1 MLHRVQECTTMM
13 VPLIYGYSKTSP
25 IQNTSYSKALKIT
38 HWKKSA
44 DNVFKLFK
52 SYENYAM
59 KKVIVKCIY
68 FFFFFKTMKTI
79 QWSWLA
85 KIFWI
90 KIGKVFNKENHCKNI
105 LILKLLKKN
114 VEEKNL
120 LPKMVLNCLRTDHPY
135 HLAEPRVVYEGSFTS
150 RFSSYMHNN
159 YIIDCL
165 SHRNSWIWWGTFK
178 KHLKVCLFFKS
189 IW

>member
-59 KKVIVKCIY
+59 KKVIEKCIY
-68 FFFFFKTMKTI
+68 FFSFFSKTMKNI

-90 KIGKVFNKENHCKNI
+90 KIGKVFNEENHCKNI
-105 LILKLLKKN
+105 LILQLLKKN
-114 VEEKNL
+114 VEAKNGFKLFKNWPSLSPRWTKSCIRRFFYVSLFLVHAQQLYNWL
-120 LPKMVLNCLRTDHPY
+120 LITP
-135 HLAEPRVVYEGSFTS
+135 
-150 RFSSYMHNN
+150 
-159 YIIDCL
+159 
-165 SHRNSWIWWGTFK
+165 
-178 KHLKVCLFFKS
+178 
-189 IW
+189 

>member
-1 MLHRVQECTTMM
+1 MKTM
-13 VPLIYGYSKTSP
+13 
-25 IQNTSYSKALKIT
+25 Q
-38 HWKKSA
+38 WKKSLK
-44 DNVFKLFK
+44 NVFT
-52 SYENYAM
+52 
-59 KKVIVKCIY
+59 
-68 FFFFFKTMKTI
+68 FFFFFKAMKNI

-90 KIGKVFNKENHCKNI
+90 KIGKVFNEENHCKSI

-114 VEEKNL
+114 EEKNL
-120 LPKMVLNCLRTDHPY
+120 LPKMVLNYLRTDHPY

-178 KHLKVCLFFKS
+178 KHIKVCLFFKS